1 MTLHDIQQICK
12 SLENVTVDIKWGHDL
27 CFSID
32 GKMFLVTSSGTIPVS
47 ASFKTNEEAFNELV
61 ERTGFKPAPYLAKHK
76 WVFVDDINRLSKKE
90 WQQFARQSYNLVL
103 SKLPKKKQ

>member
-1 MTLHDIQQICK
+1 MTLHDIRQICK
-12 SLENVTVDIKWGHDL
+12 NLKNVTLYIKWGHDL
-27 CFSID
+27 CFSIG

-61 ERTGFKPAPYLAKHK
+61 ERTGFKPAPYPAKHK